1 MKLKEKK
8 QNGSVRLPDDLFAR
22 VRRLADAEGRTIGGQ
37 LARLVSEAL
46 PGAEAD
52 AGIKTPVAR
61 KPTAE
66 AAR

>member
-1 MKLKEKK
+1 MKRKDKK

-37 LARLVSEAL
+37 LARMVAEAL
-46 PGAEAD
+46 PGAEAE
-52 AGIKTPVAR
+52 AGIKTSIAR

-66 AAR
+66 ATR

>member
-1 MKLKEKK
+1 MKRKEKR

-37 LARLVSEAL
+37 LARLVAEAL
-46 PGAEAD
+46 PGAEAE
-52 AGIKTPVAR
+52 AGIKVPVTR

-66 AAR
+66 TAR